1 MDEAYISARPR
12 LKIGT
17 EERTDVADSLQSLVV
32 NLPLHGMAH
41 AEVQVGY
48 RGETEDGAEPQYR
61 FGEVALGDRVQIAFG
76 SEREVRV
83 FDGEVTAIE
92 ERYGQGAPRL
102 VWLLQDR
109 LHRLARLRRSR
120 TFEAKGLDAV
130 IQAVAA
136 GAGLEAD
143 AAVSAVAATWHQL
156 NESDLAFLLRLI
168 EPFGV
173 GLRLSGGRLR
183 ARAEQVDP
191 EPLPLD
197 AEGSALSVRLIADLN
212 HQPTRTWVRGFN
224 AAAAEPATG
233 SASVASDAPAG
244 GTAARLL
251 ATLGWISDEEVPQP
265 FARNPGLAQ
274 AWAQGHFDR
283 RARDFVSGQIDC
295 RGDPR
300 LAAGREI
307 DLLGVSDRLAGRY
320 RVVHC
325 THRFDGSGGYRT
337 SLRVSRMDWGA

>member
-12 LKIGT
+12 LKIGN
-17 EERTDVADSLQSLVV
+17 EERADVADSLQSLVV

-41 AEVQVGY
+41 AELQVGY
-48 RGETEDGAEPQYR
+48 TGESEDGAEPQYR
-61 FGEVALGDRVQIAFG
+61 FADVALGDRVQIAFG

-102 VWLLQDR
+102 IWLLQDR
-109 LHRLARLRRSR
+109 LHRLARLRHSR
-120 TFEAKGLDAV
+120 TFEDQGLDAV
-130 IQAVAA
+130 IQAVAS
-136 GAGLEAD
+136 GAGLQAD
-143 AAVSAVAATWHQL
+143 AAVSTVAATWHQL

-173 GLRLSGGRLR
+173 GLRLAGGRLR
-183 ARAEQVDP
+183 ARPEQDDP
-191 EPLPLD
+191 EPLSMD
-197 AEGSALSVRLIADLN
+197 AEGNALAVRLIADLN
-212 HQPTRTWVRGFN
+212 HQPTATGVRGFN
-224 AAAAEPATG
+224 PAADETVTA
-233 SASVASDAPAG
+233 SASSVSGAPG
-244 GTAARLL
+244 GCTAASLL
-251 ATLGWISDEEVPQP
+251 GTLGWTSDEEVPQP
-265 FARNPGLAQ
+265 FARNQGLAT
-274 AWAQGHFDR
+274 AWAQAHFDR
-283 RARDFVSGQIDC
+283 RARDFVSGEIDC

-300 LAAGREI
+300 LTAGRQIE
-307 DLLGVSDRLAGRY
+307 LTGVSDRLAGKY